1 MILAAC
7 RFGGIDP
14 GQTFFIGD
22 RDSDMKAAENAGC
35 PGILI
40 RRRGEDGEGQ
50 DMSNPYNPVFTTL
63 LDAVLSIYAESI

>member
-14 GQTFFIGD
+14 DQTFFIGD

-35 PGILI
+35 PGIRI
-40 RRRGEDGEGQ
+40 RRDGDAGK
-50 DMSNPYNPVFTTL
+50 DKICLTL
-63 LDAVLSIYAESI
+63 ITRFLQPCWMQF